1 MPQATR
7 ASKRKRLK
15 DAMPVVGAVGVSL
28 SLAGTAAAV
37 GVVGTDADVKPQ
49 KATPE
54 ILIND
59 EEISDV
65 TLATFHVFDKEASR
79 ARELAAGGRRGR
91 ALGGGC
97 GGCGCGHGS
106 TAG

>member
-1 MPQATR
+1 MRHAKH
-7 ASKRKRLK
+7 ASKR
-15 DAMPVVGAVGVSL
+15 
-28 SLAGTAAAV
+28 
-37 GVVGTDADVKPQ
+37 VK
-49 KATPE
+49 TTLHE
-54 ILIND
+54 

-65 TLATFHVFDKEASR
+65 TLATFHVFDKDASG
-79 ARELAAGGRRGR
+79 ARELAAGGRGGR

>member
-1 MPQATR
+1 MLFAAIDPVEF
-7 ASKRKRLK
+7 SGMRLGGPTMRHAK
-15 DAMPVVGAVGVSL
+15 HALKPVK
-28 SLAGTAAAV
+28 TA
-37 GVVGTDADVKPQ
+37 
-49 KATPE
+49 
-54 ILIND
+54 LHD

-65 TLATFHVFDKEASR
+65 TLATFHVFDKDASG

-106 TAG
+106 TAW

>member
-1 MPQATR
+1 M
-7 ASKRKRLK
+7 RLGGLTMRYAK
-15 DAMPVVGAVGVSL
+15 HALKPVL
-28 SLAGTAAAV
+28 H
-37 GVVGTDADVKPQ
+37 
-49 KATPE
+49 E
-54 ILIND
+54 

-65 TLATFHVFDKEASR
+65 TLTTFHVFDKDASR
-79 ARELAAGGRRGR
+79 ARERAAGGRRGR